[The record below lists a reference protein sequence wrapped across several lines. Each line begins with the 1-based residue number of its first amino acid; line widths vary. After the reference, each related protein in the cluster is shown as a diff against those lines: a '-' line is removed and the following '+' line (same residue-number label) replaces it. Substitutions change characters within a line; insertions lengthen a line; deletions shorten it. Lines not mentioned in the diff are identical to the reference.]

1 MTGHSSFQL
10 TNLQNLNERLVCSLD
25 ILCYAYRV
33 CCYVVFNLRSINTQ
47 MGAAQSTTRSQ
58 LKNDMGAP
66 CVQTIFQ
73 SPKFRFGFK
82 MKATMEEAEK
92 LNEKWTDFT
101 SGVKDNFVYH
111 TETQK
116 SPQFIMVSRNG
127 DKLKI
132 NVSTTMDLE
141 KDDIGKLTDM
151 FAHSTSVIR
160 KYHTVPGKA
169 GLHVK
174 EKSSSTNLLA

>member
-1 MTGHSSFQL
+1 
-10 TNLQNLNERLVCSLD
+10 
-25 ILCYAYRV
+25 
-33 CCYVVFNLRSINTQ
+33 
-47 MGAAQSTTRSQ
+47 
-58 LKNDMGAP
+58 
-66 CVQTIFQ
+66 
-73 SPKFRFGFK
+73 

-151 FAHSTSVIR
+151 FAQSTAAIR

>member
-1 MTGHSSFQL
+1 
-10 TNLQNLNERLVCSLD
+10 
-25 ILCYAYRV
+25 
-33 CCYVVFNLRSINTQ
+33 
-47 MGAAQSTTRSQ
+47 MGATQSTTKSQ
-58 LKNDMGAP
+58 LKNDMGVP
-66 CVQTIFQ
+66 CVQTVFQ

-101 SGVKDNFVYH
+101 SGVKDNFLYH

-116 SPQFIMVSRNG
+116 SPQFIMVTRTG

-151 FAHSTSVIR
+151 FAQSTSAIR
-160 KYHTVPGKA
+160 KYYSVPGKA
-169 GLHVK
+169 GLQVK